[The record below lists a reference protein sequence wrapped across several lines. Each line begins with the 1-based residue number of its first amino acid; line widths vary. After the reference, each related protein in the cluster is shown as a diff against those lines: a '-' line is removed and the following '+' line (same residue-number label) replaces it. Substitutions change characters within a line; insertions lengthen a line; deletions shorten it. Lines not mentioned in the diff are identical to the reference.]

1 MKQIASSKPPQLL
14 FGPSVT
20 RTPERSIALE
30 WLLTNDFGDFACGTV
45 AGPNTRR
52 NHALFTMAGA
62 PDRPPML
69 LLAALDVVLEAPGR
83 RCELSC
89 HQFADSRHP
98 EGFRFCAEFR
108 ADPFPQWRYEP
119 PGAVLIHHLL
129 LPRTRRSVVCAWR
142 LENSSEPGPWRLTV
156 RPLFAFRDAAALT
169 SANDNVDMSLKHR
182 DGRLSITPYPGC
194 PELFL
199 DTGPAEVTPDPCWYY
214 RFEHPW
220 DIALGADAHE
230 DLFAPFLLAYSLRP
244 GQTAAFAAGLDPE
257 ETRADTPA
265 HDKDA
270 TDVPPLLRDLEDDP
284 LARVL
289 ARAAQCF
296 TIRGRDGKTSLLT
309 NFPAA
314 TGDARDALIALPGI
328 LLCTRRLDE
337 ARDVLRHFINLLL
350 RDDEPAAL
358 SDLPLWLVRSAEQY
372 VDHSHDWNFLRDAL
386 APAAETMARRYI
398 ENDSPRGFH
407 LANDGL
413 LASSDRSEPLTW
425 MDARIEDWPATQR
438 VGKPVEVN
446 ALWYH
451 LLGLL
456 IRWARRRGLHD
467 SEEKFGRLHDLARRS
482 FRLRFWNDAAGGLY
496 DVVDADEK
504 GTPSPSIRPNQLFAV
519 ALPTDLLERNQAQRV
534 LRLVENR
541 LLTPFGLRS
550 LSLED
555 RAFQPRYAG
564 GPVERAA
571 ALHQGSVFP
580 WLLGPYVDAV
590 FRVYGRTNAAYGRAE
605 SCLQPIL
612 DQHLREG
619 CVGQIAELFHG
630 AAPHLPQGA
639 FAHAPAV
646 GEIIRIYTEIKGRL
660 W

>member
-1 MKQIASSKPPQLL
+1 
-14 FGPSVT
+14 
-20 RTPERSIALE
+20 
-30 WLLTNDFGDFACGTV
+30 
-45 AGPNTRR
+45 
-52 NHALFTMAGA
+52 
-62 PDRPPML
+62 ML
-69 LLAALDVVLEAPGR
+69 LLAALDVVLEGPGR
-83 RCELSC
+83 SYELSC

-98 EGFRFCAEFR
+98 EGFRFCSEFR
-108 ADPFPQWRYEP
+108 AGPFPQWRYEL
-119 PGAVLIHHLL
+119 PGAVLLYHLL
-129 LPRTRRSVVCAWR
+129 MPRTRRSVVCAWR
-142 LENSSEPGPWRLTV
+142 LESCAEPGTWRLKV
-156 RPLFAFRDAAALT
+156 RPLFAFREAGALT
-169 SANDNVDMSLKHR
+169 RANDGVDMSLKHG
-182 DGRLSITPYPGC
+182 DGRFSIAPYPGC
-194 PELFL
+194 PELFF
-199 DTGPAEVTPDPCWYY
+199 DPGTAEVTPDPCWYY
-214 RFEHPW
+214 RLEHPW
-220 DIALGADAHE
+220 DIALGSDAHE
-230 DLFAPFLLAYSLRP
+230 DLFAPFLLTYSLSP
-244 GQTAAFAAGLDPE
+244 GQTAAFAAGLDAG
-257 ETRADTPA
+257 ETRADAPA
-265 HDKDA
+265 REEGA
-270 TDVPPLLRDLEDDP
+270 TDSAPALRDLEDDP
-284 LARVL
+284 GARVL

-296 TIRGRDGKTSLLT
+296 TIRGGDGKTCLLT
-309 NFPAA
+309 SFPAA
-314 TGDARDALIALPGI
+314 TGAARDALIALPGI

-337 ARDVLRHFINLLL
+337 ARDVLHHFVDVLL
-350 RDDEPAAL
+350 RNDEPAAL
-358 SDLPLWLVRSAEQY
+358 NDLPLWFVRSAEQY
-372 VDHSHDWNFLRDAL
+372 VDHSHDWNFLRDTL

-398 ENDSPRGFH
+398 ENDDPRGFH

-413 LASSDRSEPLTW
+413 LASSGRSQALTW
-425 MDARIEDWPATQR
+425 MDARIEGWPATQR
-438 VGKPVEVN
+438 AGKPVEVN

-456 IRWARRRGLHD
+456 IRWARRRGRRD

-496 DVVDADEK
+496 DVVDVDEEAA
-504 GTPSPSIRPNQLFAV
+504 PRAAIRPNQIFAV
-519 ALPTDLLERNQAQRV
+519 ALPTDLLERSQAQRV

-541 LLTPFGLRS
+541 LLTPVGLRS

-590 FRVYGRTNAAYGRAE
+590 FRVYGRTNTAYGRAE

-612 DQHLREG
+612 DEHLREG

-630 AAPHLPQGA
+630 AAPHIPQGA